1 MYIIGIAGGSGSGK
15 TTLVENILNKIPR
28 EEISILPQ
36 DAYYRDNSHIPLE
49 ERFKLN
55 YDHPNSI
62 EWELM
67 LKDIQ
72 KLKRGEIVQR
82 PTYSYLTCTR
92 LEETIPISPKKILLI
107 EGILIYTSCE
117 ICDELDMKIF
127 LEVPADRR
135 LTRIIQRDMESRGRT
150 ALEVIDRYY
159 KTVRPMHE
167 EFIEP
172 SRQQADMLVMGGG
185 LNESAADFIA
195 SAILQQIN
203 TK

>member
-1 MYIIGIAGGSGSGK
+1 MYVIGIAGGSGSGK
-15 TTLVENILNKIPR
+15 TTLVDSILRKIPR
-28 EEISILPQ
+28 EEIAILPQ
-36 DAYYRDNSHIPLE
+36 DAYYRDNGHLPLE
-49 ERFKLN
+49 ERLKMN

-72 KLKRGEIVQR
+72 TLKCGKAVAH

-92 LEETIPISPKKILLI
+92 LPETVPVAPKKILLV
-107 EGILIYTSCE
+107 EGILIYTSNT
-117 ICDELDMKIF
+117 ICKELDMKVF
-127 LEVPADRR
+127 LEVPADQR

-185 LNESAADFIA
+185 LNDRAAEFIA
-195 SAILQQIN
+195 AAILE
-203 TK
+203 KLK

>member
-1 MYIIGIAGGSGSGK
+1 MYVIGIAGGSGSGK
-15 TTLVENILNKIPR
+15 TTLVESVLSKIPR
-28 EEISILPQ
+28 EEIAILPQ
-36 DAYYRDNSHIPLE
+36 DAYYRDNANIPLE
-49 ERFKLN
+49 DRFKLN
-55 YDHPNSI
+55 YDHPESI

-72 KLKRGEIVQR
+72 VLKSGSPINR

-92 LEETIPISPKKILLI
+92 MDETVFVEPKKILLV
-107 EGILIYTSCE
+107 EGILIYTSLMICE
-117 ICDELDMKIF
+117 ELDMKIF

-172 SRQQADMLVMGGG
+172 SRQQADMLVVGGG
-185 LNESAADFIA
+185 LNGKAVEFIA
-195 SAILQQIN
+195 SAILNKLQ
-203 TK
+203 

>member
-1 MYIIGIAGGSGSGK
+1 MYVIGIAGGSGSGK
-15 TTLVENILNKIPR
+15 TTLVDSILSRIPL
-28 EEISILPQ
+28 EDIAILPQ
-36 DAYYRDNSHIPLE
+36 DAYYRDNSHMPLE
-49 ERFKLN
+49 ERYKVN
-55 YDHPNSI
+55 YDHPDSI

-67 LKDIQ
+67 SKEIRILKSGKAID
-72 KLKRGEIVQR
+72 R

-92 LEETIPISPKKILLI
+92 LEETIPVAPKKILLI
-107 EGILIYTSCE
+107 EGILIYTSPL
-117 ICDELDMKIF
+117 ICNELDMKIF
-127 LEVPADRR
+127 LEVPADQR

-185 LNESAADFIA
+185 LNEKAADFIA
-195 SAILQQIN
+195 AAILE
-203 TK
+203 KLK

>member
-1 MYIIGIAGGSGSGK
+1 MYVIGIAGGSGSGK
-15 TTLVENILNKIPR
+15 TTLVESIKRKIPCDQV
-28 EEISILPQ
+28 SILPQ
-36 DAYYRDNSHIPLE
+36 DAYYRDNSHMPLE
-49 ERFKLN
+49 ERLKLN

-72 KLKRGEIVQR
+72 SLKKGAVIQS

-92 LEETIPISPKKILLI
+92 LEETVPVEPKKILLI
-107 EGILIYTSCE
+107 EGILIYTCPD
-117 ICDELDMKIF
+117 ICRELDMRIF

-195 SAILQQIN
+195 SAIIKKLES
-203 TK
+203 

>member
-15 TTLVENILNKIPR
+15 TTLVDGILNLIPR
-28 EEISILPQ
+28 EEIAILPQ
-36 DAYYRDNSHIPLE
+36 DAYYKDNSGIPLE
-49 ERFKLN
+49 DRFKLN
-55 YDHPNSI
+55 YDHPDSI

-67 LKDIQ
+67 HKDINL
-72 KLKRGEIVQR
+72 LKSGQTIDC

-92 LEETIPISPKKILLI
+92 LEETIPIAPKNILLV
-107 EGILIYTSCE
+107 EGILIYTSQM
-117 ICDELDMKIF
+117 ICDQMDMKIF
-127 LEVPADRR
+127 LEVPADQR
-135 LTRIIQRDMESRGRT
+135 LTRIIQRDMDSRGRT

-185 LNESAADFIA
+185 LNEKAAGFIA
-195 SAILQQIN
+195 AAILE
-203 TK
+203 KLK

>member
-15 TTLVENILNKIPR
+15 TTLVDGILSRIPR
-28 EEISILPQ
+28 EEIAILPQ
-36 DAYYRDNSHIPLE
+36 DAYYKDNSDIPLE
-49 ERFKLN
+49 DRFKLN
-55 YDHPNSI
+55 YDHPDSI

-67 LKDIQ
+67 RKDIDL
-72 KLKRGEIVQR
+72 LKSGQTIDC

-92 LEETIPISPKKILLI
+92 LEETIPIAPKNILLV
-107 EGILIYTSCE
+107 EGILIYTSQI
-117 ICDELDMKIF
+117 ICDQLDMKIF
-127 LEVPADRR
+127 LEVPADQR
-135 LTRIIQRDMESRGRT
+135 LTRIIQRDMDSRGRT

-185 LNESAADFIA
+185 LNEKAAEFIA
-195 SAILQQIN
+195 AAILE
-203 TK
+203 KLR

>member
-15 TTLVENILNKIPR
+15 TTLVDRILQKIPR
-28 EEISILPQ
+28 NEIAILPQ
-36 DAYYRDNSHIPLE
+36 DAYYKDNSNIPLE

-62 EWELM
+62 EWDLM
-67 LKDIQ
+67 LKDIRT
-72 KLKRGEIVQR
+72 LKSGKMIQC

-92 LEETIPISPKKILLI
+92 LDETIPIEPKKILLI
-107 EGILIYTSCE
+107 EGILIYTCID
-117 ICDELDMKIF
+117 ICRELDMKVY

-185 LNESAADFIA
+185 LNECAAEFIA
-195 SAILQQIN
+195 SAILQ
-203 TK
+203 KLH

>member
-1 MYIIGIAGGSGSGK
+1 MYVIGIAGGSGSGK
-15 TTLVENILNKIPR
+15 TTLVESILSRIPK

-67 LKDIQ
+67 HKDIQ
-72 KLKRGEIVQR
+72 KLKSGKSVEC

-92 LEETIPISPKKILLI
+92 LEETIPVVPKKILLV
-107 EGILIYTSCE
+107 EGILIYTSPL
-117 ICDELDMKIF
+117 ICKELDMRIF
-127 LEVPADRR
+127 LEVPADQR

-185 LNESAADFIA
+185 LNSKAAKFIA
-195 SAILQQIN
+195 SAILEN
-203 TK
+203 LK

>member
-15 TTLVENILNKIPR
+15 TTLVDGILSRIPR
-28 EEISILPQ
+28 EEIAILPQ
-36 DAYYRDNSHIPLE
+36 DAYYKDNSKIPLE
-49 ERFKLN
+49 DRFKLN
-55 YDHPNSI
+55 YDHPDSI

-67 LKDIQ
+67 RKDIDL
-72 KLKRGEIVQR
+72 LKSGQTINC

-92 LEETIPISPKKILLI
+92 LEETIPIAPKNILLV
-107 EGILIYTSCE
+107 EGILIYTSQIICE
-117 ICDELDMKIF
+117 QLDMKIF
-127 LEVPADRR
+127 LEVPADQR
-135 LTRIIQRDMESRGRT
+135 LTRIIQRDMDSRGRT

-185 LNESAADFIA
+185 LNEKAAEFIA
-195 SAILQQIN
+195 AAILE
-203 TK
+203 KLR

>member
-1 MYIIGIAGGSGSGK
+1 MYVIGIAGGSGSGK
-15 TTLVENILNKIPR
+15 TTLVDSIKEKIPCDQVA
-28 EEISILPQ
+28 IMPQ

-67 LKDIQ
+67 LKDIRS
-72 KLKRGEIVQR
+72 LKEGNPVEV

-92 LEETIPISPKKILLI
+92 LEETVRVEPKKILLV
-107 EGILIYTSCE
+107 EGILIYTSLKVCSE
-117 ICDELDMKIF
+117 MDMKIF

-135 LTRIIQRDMESRGRT
+135 LTRIIQRDMQSRGRT

-172 SRQQADMLVMGGG
+172 SRQRADMLVMGGG

-195 SAILQQIN
+195 SAIL
-203 TK
+203 KKLD

>member
-1 MYIIGIAGGSGSGK
+1 MYVIGIAGGSGSGK
-15 TTLVENILNKIPR
+15 TTLVESIKSKIPCDQVA
-28 EEISILPQ
+28 IIPQ
-36 DAYYRDNSHIPLE
+36 DAYYRDNSNIPLE

-72 KLKRGEIVQR
+72 SLKAGNTIQV

-92 LEETIPISPKKILLI
+92 LPETIEIKPTKIVLV
-107 EGILIYTSCE
+107 EGILIYTSLELCK
-117 ICDELDMKIF
+117 ELDMRIF

-135 LTRIIQRDMESRGRT
+135 LTRIIERDMQSRGRS

-172 SRQQADMLVMGGG
+172 SRQQADMLVLGGG
-185 LNESAADFIA
+185 LNDRAADFIA
-195 SAILQQIN
+195 SAILN
-203 TK
+203 KLD